1 MQIINII
8 LYEAMIFI
16 IYTLYK
22 YIYIHHI
29 KILKYILYTIKNYI

>member
-1 MQIINII
+1 MQTINII

-16 IYTLYK
+16 IYTTYK
-22 YIYIHHI
+22 NILINYI